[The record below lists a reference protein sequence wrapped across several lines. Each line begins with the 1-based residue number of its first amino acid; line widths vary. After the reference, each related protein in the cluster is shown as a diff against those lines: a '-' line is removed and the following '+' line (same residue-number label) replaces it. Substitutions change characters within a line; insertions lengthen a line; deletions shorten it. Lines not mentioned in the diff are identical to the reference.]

1 MRPPYRIDPVDLLTL
16 HGIRT
21 FIRSSSA
28 RGGVVFFALLYGL
41 GAAFTSGMVLISSIP
56 GGYTLTVLWSGGPG
70 TNFWNYP
77 GLLLVAPWGV
87 VSAPFFPTLAMVF
100 VSVGV
105 GLGMTVAFLL
115 AVQLVRDR
123 RRFAGTPT
131 ATGTIA
137 GLTPAMITLVTLGA
151 CCSTTAAA
159 SAGVGVVALV
169 TGTTTNNL
177 LLNNWFLGVFQ
188 IVVVWVALLAQELLL
203 VVYTGLFTK
212 PGADTPSVRPVPVD
226 RRSILGGALR
236 AALLVGG
243 VLWSLSMLAEWTT
256 ASPGNASV
264 GLWFQWIVQHQLVAF
279 LAIAAA
285 LFPTGTWTALGV
297 VRQKAGPLLVGA
309 LLVAGLSVLWSPP
322 PLPTWGLDGL
332 INQVLFTLH
341 APASWGTVSPGG
353 LSGLALGLRWLFE
366 YALLGGFA
374 VAVALAP
381 DRTFGPL
388 RWSSAGSAGVP
399 ARPAKLGSGSAPQP
413 TAGTTDARVVDPVN
427 AAPSVGQGP

>member
-1 MRPPYRIDPVDLLTL
+1 MRPPYRFDPVDLLTL

-21 FIRSSSA
+21 FIRDSSA

-41 GAAFTSGMVLISSIP
+41 GAAFSSGMVLISSIP

-70 TNFWNYP
+70 TSFWNYP

-188 IVVVWVALLAQELLL
+188 IVVVWVALIAQELLL

-212 PGADTPSVRPVPVD
+212 RGANTPSVRPVPVD

-256 ASPGNASV
+256 VSPGSASA
-264 GLWFQWIVQHQLVAF
+264 GLWFQWIVQHQLLAL

-285 LFPTGTWTALGV
+285 LFPTGTWSALRV
-297 VRQKAGPLLVGA
+297 VRQRAWPLLVGA
-309 LLVAGLSVLWSPP
+309 LLVAGLTVLWSPP
-322 PLPTWGLDGL
+322 PLSSWGLDGL
-332 INQVLFTLH
+332 VNQVLFTLH

-353 LSGLALGLRWLFE
+353 LGGLALGLRWLFE

-374 VAVALAP
+374 VAAALAP
-381 DRTFGPL
+381 DRTFAPL
-388 RWSSAGSAGVP
+388 RWWSAGRAGATSPPAGLPSPSVRGPSAGP
-399 ARPAKLGSGSAPQP
+399 AEG
-413 TAGTTDARVVDPVN
+413 RVVDPVN
-427 AAPSVGQGP
+427 TATSASQGP